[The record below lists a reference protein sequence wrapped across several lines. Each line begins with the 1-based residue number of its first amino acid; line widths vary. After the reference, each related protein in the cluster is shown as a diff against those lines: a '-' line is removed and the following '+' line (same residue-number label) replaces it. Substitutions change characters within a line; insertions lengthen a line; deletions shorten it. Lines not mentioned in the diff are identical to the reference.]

1 MLHKIV
7 IIKLSYTE
15 TFLFAGFEE
24 ASCHIVSFPHHDE
37 GCMSKN
43 WGTPPGDSQQ
53 GTKAFSPAA
62 YRELNAANNH
72 MSLEVDHFSVKP
84 HFVA

>member
-1 MLHKIV
+1 MVKVTGCMYWVYIIMLHKIV

-43 WGTPPGDSQQ
+43 
-53 GTKAFSPAA
+53 
-62 YRELNAANNH
+62 
-72 MSLEVDHFSVKP
+72 
-84 HFVA
+84 